1 MKYISLEYMLKL
13 HEKLI
18 KATGRSIEIRYIELL
33 KSSIENSKVTFNG
46 EELYPTSEN
55 KSANICYSIIIYKK
69 HSVNIFCYCRKANM
83 KVLELT

>member
-18 KATGRSIEIRYIELL
+18 KATGRSIEIKYIELL
-33 KSSIENSKVTFNG
+33 KSSIENLKVSFNG

-55 KSANICYSIIIYKK
+55 KSANICYSMII
-69 HSVNIFCYCRKANM
+69 
-83 KVLELT
+83 